1 MVALKGMTLPAAMRS
16 EKGCGTIG
24 GMDDAVPFGQKASR
38 SADASWREECRRIEQ
53 LTVWER
59 MLLALRLGRRA
70 PLRIREDDGGEG
82 R

>member
-1 MVALKGMTLPAAMRS
+1 MTPPATRRS
-16 EKGCGTIG
+16 EKGWGTLE
-24 GMDDAVPFGQKASR
+24 GMDDAAPFGQKPSR

-70 PLRIREDDGGEG
+70 PVRIREDDGGEG